1 MVRGDCNVSKAK
13 ESSSR
18 NCQFQNWLISA
29 DVPKNYTE
37 TLVNCKLCEDYI
49 LPRFHFTTQSNDIFG
64 AKIEIEKLANVRL
77 EQYPYFQILVEND
90 KMTIFSYGYVGY
102 MYLQFSN
109 TVIDDVAL

>member
-29 DVPKNYTE
+29 DVTKNYTE

-49 LPRFHFTTQSNDIFG
+49 LPRFQNFTNTQSSDIFG
-64 AKIEIEKLANVRL
+64 AKIEIEILANVV
-77 EQYPYFQILVEND
+77 F
-90 KMTIFSYGYVGY
+90 F
-102 MYLQFSN
+102 
-109 TVIDDVAL
+109 

>member
-29 DVPKNYTE
+29 DVTKNYTE

-49 LPRFHFTTQSNDIFG
+49 LPRFQNFTNTQSSDIFG

-90 KMTIFSYGYVGY
+90 KMF
-102 MYLQFSN
+102 QN
-109 TVIDDVAL
+109 

>member
-29 DVPKNYTE
+29 DVTKNYTE

-49 LPRFHFTTQSNDIFG
+49 LPRFQNFTNTQSNDIFG
-64 AKIEIEKLANVRL
+64 AKIEIEILANVRL

-90 KMTIFSYGYVGY
+90 KMF
-102 MYLQFSN
+102 QN
-109 TVIDDVAL
+109 

>member
-29 DVPKNYTE
+29 DVTKNYTE

-49 LPRFHFTTQSNDIFG
+49 LPRFHFTTQSNDIF
-64 AKIEIEKLANVRL
+64 VRIFKFL
-77 EQYPYFQILVEND
+77 S
-90 KMTIFSYGYVGY
+90 KMTKCFK
-102 MYLQFSN
+102 
-109 TVIDDVAL
+109 TE